1 MTPAQFLARVK
12 KGDIPAVCLFLG
24 SEAYER
30 GRCREALIQAH
41 LGSDGSG
48 LESGEG
54 LAQYDLS
61 QSSLT
66 EVIDDARAM
75 SLFASTRLILA
86 TSAEAAVPK
95 VLRTAIEDDGDQDGS
110 PRASTDDA
118 LQSYVKSPTPGTLLL
133 FEATRFDLEGEE
145 KTKTDRIRKFYSAIT
160 NVVEFKRFDA
170 DQARV
175 ELAGMAKRMRLN
187 IEPAAAAL
195 LVEALA
201 ANVGRIATELEKL
214 SLYVGEGGKV
224 TVEEIQLL
232 VPDARAS
239 TAFTLVNALGRGDRA
254 RAMASLDAL
263 CREGEYLPLSLAF
276 LSTQYRQALAARRAG
291 MMSPQQ
297 VQAYFSKVGVTLWG
311 SRAEQVAQTAQKR
324 NEAQLEQGLRLIFEA
339 DRDLRS
345 ASPGDRIVMEQFIL
359 RITA

>member
-30 GRCREALIQAH
+30 GRCRDALIQAH
-41 LGSDGSG
+41 LESDG
-48 LESGEG
+48 LDG

-61 QSSLT
+61 QSSIT
-66 EVIDDARAM
+66 QVVDDARAM
-75 SLFASTRLILA
+75 SLFASRRLILA
-86 TSAEAAVPK
+86 TSAEAALPRILK
-95 VLRTAIEDDGDQDGS
+95 SSSDDEDDDGPS
-110 PRASTDDA
+110 GGSSDNP
-118 LQSYVKSPTPGTLLL
+118 LESYIANPTPGTLLL

-145 KTKTDRIRKFYSAIT
+145 KKKTDRIRKFYSAIT

-175 ELAGMAKRMRLN
+175 ELAGMARRMKLS
-187 IEPAAAAL
+187 IDPAAAAL

-214 SLYVGEGGKV
+214 SLYVGEGGAV
-224 TVEEIQLL
+224 TVDAIQAL

-239 TAFTLVNALGRGDRA
+239 TAFALVNALGRGDRA

-263 CREGEYLPLSLAF
+263 CRENEYLPLSLAF
-276 LSTQYRQALAARRAG
+276 LSSQYRQALAARKAG
-291 MMSPQQ
+291 LHSAQQ
-297 VQAYFSKVGVTLWG
+297 VQSYFSKAGVPMWG
-311 SRAEQVAQTAQKR
+311 SRADQVAQTAQKR
-324 NEAQLEQGLRLIFEA
+324 TEEQLETGLKLIFEA

-345 ASPGDRIVMEQFIL
+345 ARPDDRIVMEQFIL
-359 RITA
+359 RLTQ

>member
-41 LGSDGSG
+41 LESDGSD
-48 LESGEG
+48 G

-61 QSSLT
+61 QSSIT
-66 EVIDDARAM
+66 EVVDDARAM
-75 SLFASTRLILA
+75 SLFASRRLILA
-86 TSAEAAVPK
+86 TSAEAALPR
-95 VLRTAIEDDGDQDGS
+95 VLKSASEDDGDDEGPSGGS
-110 PRASTDDA
+110 SDNP
-118 LQSYVKSPTPGTLLL
+118 LESYVKDPTPGTLLL

-145 KTKTDRIRKFYSAIT
+145 KKKTDRIRKFYSAIT
-160 NVVEFKRFDA
+160 SVVEFKRFDA

-175 ELAGMAKRMRLN
+175 ELAGMAKRMKLS
-187 IEPAAAAL
+187 IDPAASAL

-214 SLYVGEGGKV
+214 SLYVGDGGTV
-224 TVEEIQLL
+224 TVEEIQAL

-239 TAFTLVNALGRGDRA
+239 TAFALVNALGRGDRT

-263 CREGEYLPLSLAF
+263 CRENEYLPLSLAF
-276 LSTQYRQALAARRAG
+276 LSAQYRQALAARRAG
-291 MMSPQQ
+291 LQSPQQ
-297 VQAYFSKVGVTLWG
+297 VQSYFSKAGVPMWG

-324 NEAQLEQGLRLIFEA
+324 TEEQLERGLKLISEA

-345 ASPGDRIVMEQFIL
+345 ARPDDRIVMEQFIL
-359 RITA
+359 RLTQ